1 MGKLR
6 KSILIAMFIA
16 FVVGAILF
24 IYPFFRGFFLDWR
37 MKDSAGSFLEQ
48 MEAPDTS
55 FSMPENPDI
64 REESLPTEETIPNEA
79 LWIAVHDYNQ
89 QIWEERQSE
98 LTDPWAYQQPSF
110 TLEDFGMEDEIF
122 GVISIP
128 EIELEMPIYL
138 GATADRLSLGAAQL
152 SQTSIP
158 VGGNSTNCVLAGHR
172 GWRGGKYFSNIVSLK
187 KGDEVFITNLWET
200 LSYRVVRTEV
210 IESYEVDKIKIQ
222 PDKDM
227 LTLLTCYYRSKTHKM
242 RFVVYCERVEGGVN
256 P

>member
-55 FSMPENPDI
+55 FSTPENPGI
-64 REESLPTEETIPNEA
+64 HEESLPTEETIPNEA
-79 LWIAVHDYNQ
+79 LWNAVHDYNQ

-128 EIELEMPIYL
+128 EIELEM
-138 GATADRLSLGAAQL
+138 AS
-152 SQTSIP
+152 
-158 VGGNSTNCVLAGHR
+158 HR
-172 GWRGGKYFSNIVSLK
+172 CGGKLH
-187 KGDEVFITNLWET
+187 
-200 LSYRVVRTEV
+200 VRAVRHTPV
-210 IESYEVDKIKIQ
+210 CPVESQGALHPAHRRMECVREK
-222 PDKDM
+222 
-227 LTLLTCYYRSKTHKM
+227 L
-242 RFVVYCERVEGGVN
+242 
-256 P
+256 

>member
-16 FVVGAILF
+16 FLVGAILF
-24 IYPFFRGFFLDWR
+24 VYPFFRGFFLDWR

-48 MEAPDTS
+48 MEAPAPS
-55 FSMPENPDI
+55 FSVPENPDTVV
-64 REESLPTEETIPNEA
+64 ESLPIEETIPNEA
-79 LWIAVHDYNQ
+79 LWNAVHDYNQ

-128 EIELEMPIYL
+128 EIDLEMPIYL

-158 VGGNSTNCVLAGHR
+158 VGGNNTNCVLAGHR

-200 LSYRVVRTEV
+200 LTYRVVRT
-210 IESYEVDKIKIQ
+210 
-222 PDKDM
+222 M
-227 LTLLTCYYRSKTHKM
+227 RWTRSRSSRT
-242 RFVVYCERVEGGVN
+242 RIC
-256 P
+256 